1 MIIGKVIGNVWA
13 TRKDERLNGFKFLV
27 VKSLYQDNKIFV
39 AADAGVGAGLE
50 DLVLIVSGSSARV
63 SLDKKSDIPIDA
75 TIVGVIDK
83 VDIDK
88 TFGVTPTI

>member
-63 SLDKKSDIPIDA
+63 SLDKKSDIPIDV

-88 TFGVTPTI
+88 TIK

>member
-13 TRKDERLNGFKFLV
+13 TRKDEKLNGFKFLV
-27 VKSLYQDNKIFV
+27 VKPLYQDNKTFV
-39 AADAGVGAGLE
+39 AADGGVGAGLE
-50 DLVLIVSGSSARV
+50 DLVLVVSGSSARV
-63 SLDKKSDIPIDA
+63 SLEGKGNIPIDA

-88 TFGVTPTI
+88 SVV

>member
-13 TRKDERLNGFKFLV
+13 TRKDEKLQGFTFLV
-27 VKSLYQDNKIFV
+27 VKPLYQDNKTFV
-39 AADAGVGAGLE
+39 AADGGVGAGLE
-50 DLVLIVSGSSARV
+50 DLVLVVSGSSARV
-63 SLDKKSDIPIDA
+63 SLDGKGNVPIDA

-88 TFGVTPTI
+88 SLL